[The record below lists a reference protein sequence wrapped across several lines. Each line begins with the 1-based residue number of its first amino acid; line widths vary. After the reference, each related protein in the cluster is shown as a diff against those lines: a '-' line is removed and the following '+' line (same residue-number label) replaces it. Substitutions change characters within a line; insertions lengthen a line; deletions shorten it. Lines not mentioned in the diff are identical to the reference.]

1 MPLTP
6 EDVASIQEMINTGLM
21 PQVEKLVEEKVTA
34 GLSGLTDVVQGL
46 LNQKPET
53 GEGAGANS
61 QMAGMVGI
69 LASLAPVLLQVLP
82 MLKGNQ
88 QQADPMAQFNSMAA
102 MMRTASDVM
111 LAPVMDIWRQ
121 GMTFGVN
128 AVSVAQ
134 KVTGPV
140 DAAAFGDMIQPQ
152 PVTPKTDQP
161 QNGQMSQASFNYEAH
176 AARAASWD
184 MGQ

>member
-6 EDVASIQEMINTGLM
+6 EDVANIQEMINTGLM
-21 PQVEKLVEEKVTA
+21 PAVEKLVDEKVTS
-34 GLSGLTDVVQGL
+34 GLSGLTNVVQGL
-46 LNQKPET
+46 LNQQPET
-53 GEGAGANS
+53 PEGTAAANP
-61 QMAGMVGI
+61 MAGTLGI

-88 QQADPMAQFNSMAA
+88 QTDPMAQFNSMAA

-121 GMTFGVN
+121 GMSFGVN

-134 KVTGPV
+134 RVTGPV
-140 DAAAFGDMIQPQ
+140 DGAAFDHLIQTPGQ
-152 PVTPKTDQP
+152 QTVPATPV
-161 QNGQMSQASFNYEAH
+161 NGQMS
-176 AARAASWD
+176 AAFDYAAAASRLAE
-184 MGQ
+184 QIR